1 MKSGIIYGGVF
12 LVTFIVITGL
22 IIFLNSKYENI
33 FQFNFAPKSFVNL
46 SDSTKTDSTQT
57 DSLNIAENQKPMIQI
72 DSTNSQDSIL
82 LSSLAP
88 AETKDSVVTN
98 MVVNKSVKN
107 KPVKNESD
115 KIDIKQ
121 VVNLQES
128 KSQKTDLTQNLL
140 QKDMRENNKSQSRKE
155 YDDWLKKISGI
166 YSSMEPKKAAKIIQ
180 TYSDNIA
187 RDILYNMNKK
197 TAAKVVS
204 ELNPETAN
212 RIFRFE

>member
-1 MKSGIIYGGVF
+1 
-12 LVTFIVITGL
+12 
-22 IIFLNSKYENI
+22 
-33 FQFNFAPKSFVNL
+33 
-46 SDSTKTDSTQT
+46 
-57 DSLNIAENQKPMIQI
+57 
-72 DSTNSQDSIL
+72 
-82 LSSLAP
+82 
-88 AETKDSVVTN
+88 

>member
-12 LVTFIVITGL
+12 LFTFVVVTGL
-22 IIFLNSKYENI
+22 IIFLNSTYENI

-46 SDSTKTDSTQT
+46 SDSTKTDSTQI
-57 DSLNIAENQKPMIQI
+57 DSLNIAENQKPLIQI

-88 AETKDSVVTN
+88 VETKDSVVTN
-98 MVVNKSVKN
+98 MVVNK
-107 KPVKNESD
+107 PVKNEPDKNKSD

-121 VVNLQES
+121 AVNLPES
-128 KSQKTDLTQNLL
+128 KSQKTDLTQSLPQNNL
-140 QKDMRENNKSQSRKE
+140 QEKNKNPSRKE

-204 ELNPETAN
+204 EFNPETAN
-212 RIFRFE
+212 KIFRFE